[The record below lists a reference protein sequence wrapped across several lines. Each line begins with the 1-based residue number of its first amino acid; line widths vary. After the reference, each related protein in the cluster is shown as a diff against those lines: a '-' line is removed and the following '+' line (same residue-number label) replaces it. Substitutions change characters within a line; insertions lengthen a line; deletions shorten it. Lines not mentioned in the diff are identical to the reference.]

1 MKKFHPALAA
11 SAVADVVL
19 ILLFAALGRNSH
31 GESDALT
38 GLWRTAWPFLAGLAI
53 GWVVVAGWRRPT
65 ALVPTG
71 LAAWV
76 GAVAGGMILRVI
88 VGQGTAF
95 SFIIVA
101 TCFVGLFLLGW
112 RAVYLFVGKRMR
124 DHRRGEDHPMSGPS
138 ASPAPRAR

>member
-11 SAVADVVL
+11 SVVADVVL

-31 GESDALT
+31 DESEALA
-38 GLWRTAWPFLAGLAI
+38 GLWHTAWPFLAGLAI

-65 ALVPTG
+65 ALAPTG
-71 LAAWV
+71 LAAWI
-76 GAVAGGMILRVI
+76 GTVAGGMILRVV

-101 TCFVGLFLLGW
+101 TCFVGLFLMGW
-112 RAVYLFVGKRMR
+112 RAVYLFVGRRVR
-124 DHRRGEDHPMSGPS
+124 DHRRRDEHRLS
-138 ASPAPRAR
+138 A